1 MPYIKVNTDKIKT
14 YTTELESA
22 RIVLNKT
29 RQSFSDLR
37 YSLDWDVRSSSTIER
52 RLEQVLDDL
61 YSEATSITN
70 MKNYL
75 QQAVVT
81 YDTQDTVVKETSKD
95 AFVTGASIL
104 ADGIKWISYG
114 HKVLDKGSD
123 LVSLI
128 KNRNITKTFKN
139 GKVFLKGY
147 TKGSGFAGRY
157 NLSTWVKKNSKLDP
171 LDYVGIGLDA
181 AARTV
186 DMASDLYNVWNDENK
201 TTEKKIC
208 DTVANVGCTA
218 GAIAVTVGGQIAA
231 KAVTAAVSVAVSV
244 AIPIPVVGTVVG
256 KVVGVAA
263 GFFVGKA
270 AGAVAD
276 ALTSEK
282 VVNQVS
288 DSVENVVGAAK
299 AGCKVVSDKAKEV
312 AEAQGF
318 DKVTK
323 TAELVGTAVVETAKV
338 AVTAAV
344 ESVKTTAT
352 VVVESVKNFFKGW

>member
-22 RIVLNKT
+22 RIVLNKA

-37 YSLDWDVRSSSTIER
+37 YSLDWDVRTSSTVER
-52 RLEQVLDDL
+52 RLEQILDNL

-75 QQAVVT
+75 NQAVGV
-81 YDTQDTVVKETSKD
+81 YDSQETIVKETSKD
-95 AFVTGASIL
+95 SFLVGA
-104 ADGIKWISYG
+104 GKISNWLTVIG
-114 HKVLDKGSD
+114 GGVE
-123 LVSLI
+123 VAEW
-128 KNRNITKTFKN
+128 TKTVIDMVKVRDIQMIIKN
-139 GKVFLKGY
+139 GKVFLEGY
-147 TKGSGFAGRY
+147 KRGSGFTSRY
-157 NLSTWVKKNSKLDP
+157 NYSTWVDKNAKIGWLAWVG
-171 LDYVGIGLDA
+171 VGIDA
-181 AARTV
+181 TVRTA

-201 TTEKKIC
+201 TTEKKVY

-218 GAIAVTVGGQIAA
+218 ASIATKVGSVVVGAKLGAA
-231 KAVTAAVSVAVSV
+231 IGS
-244 AIPIPVVGTVVG
+244 AIPIPVVGTLV
-256 KVVGVAA
+256 
-263 GFFVGKA
+263 
-270 AGAVAD
+270 GAVTGAAVGYVASSIAD

-288 DSVENVVGAAK
+288 DSMENIVGAAK

-323 TAELVGTAVVETAKV
+323 TAELVGSAVVETAKV
-338 AVTAAV
+338 AVTTVV
-344 ESVKTTAT
+344 EGVKTAKT

>member
-1 MPYIKVNTDKIKT
+1 MLPYIKVDTNKIKS

-37 YSLDWDVRSSSTIER
+37 YSLDWDVRTSSTIER

-75 QQAVVT
+75 GQAVDT
-81 YDTQDTVVKETSKD
+81 YDTQETIVKETSKD
-95 AFVTGASIL
+95 AFITGASTL
-104 ADGIKWISYG
+104 ADVVKGISYG
-114 HKVLDKGSD
+114 HWILDKGSD
-123 LVSLI
+123 LVSFI
-128 KNRNITKTFKN
+128 KNRNITKTLKN

-157 NLSTWVKKNSKLDP
+157 NLSTWVKKNSKLGV
-171 LDYVGIGLDA
+171 LDYIGIGIDA
-181 AARTV
+181 TARTV

-201 TTEKKIC
+201 TTEKKVC

-231 KAVTAAVSVAVSV
+231 KAVTAAVSVA
-244 AIPIPVVGTVVG
+244 IPIPVVGTVVG
-256 KVVGVAA
+256 IAAGVVVGKV
-263 GFFVGKA
+263 

-288 DSVENVVGAAK
+288 DSMENIVGAAK

-312 AEAQGF
+312 AEAKGF

-323 TAELVGTAVVETAKV
+323 TAELVGAAVVETAKV
-338 AVTAAV
+338 AVTTVV
-344 ESVKTTAT
+344 ESVKTAAT

>member
-75 QQAVVT
+75 QQAIAT
-81 YDTQDTVVKETSKD
+81 YDTQETVVKETSKD
-95 AFVTGASIL
+95 AFVTGASTL
-104 ADGIKWISYG
+104 TDSIKWTSRG
-114 HKVLDKGSD
+114 HWVLDKGSS
-123 LVSLI
+123 LVSII
-128 KNRNITKTFKN
+128 KNRNITKTFRN

-147 TKGSGFAGRY
+147 TKGSGLTGRY
-157 NLSTWVKKNSKLDP
+157 NLSTWVKKNSKLGP
-171 LDYVGIGLDA
+171 LDYVGVGLDA
-181 AARTV
+181 VARTV

-201 TTEKKIC
+201 STEKKIC
-208 DTVANVGCTA
+208 DTVANVGCTV
-218 GAIAVTVGGQIAA
+218 GAIAVTVGGQIAT
-231 KAVTAAVSVAVSV
+231 KAVTAAVSVVGG
-244 AIPIPVVGTVVG
+244 PILGIAAGVVVGHAV
-256 KVVGVAA
+256 
-263 GFFVGKA
+263 
-270 AGAVAD
+270 GAVAD
-276 ALTSEK
+276 ALTSEN

-288 DSVENVVGAAK
+288 DSIENVVGAAK

-344 ESVKTTAT
+344 ESVKTAAT